1 MAASIQIVPFSN
13 ALNMYGG
20 PDRHA
25 AYSLSGQVNV
35 TFSSSSSLFE
45 RKRPTSL
52 ILQSLVVTFEGQTE
66 MISEEMGY
74 SALRLCS
81 ISQQLVPEDWI
92 ELSNEDSRDLSAPCT
107 WSMVFNL
114 TIPGWLPESSA
125 FGDREGGTTYA
136 LHAFATIHNNDAA
149 PSRAWL
155 STLCSPFQ
163 PSVQQIKAPRVPVP
177 LIRYTASS
185 SHASGSNAAIPST
198 HYEVAAQLDEAH
210 GETRFP
216 RELLSKIR
224 MQMSAPEVVDVD
236 DESVPITIRLRTNGL
251 PESDCRRLRVTE
263 FHVNVEQTE
272 KYRSRP
278 MATFTSQFPV
288 PPAPAQPPC
297 RPLLHPHPLHSLYDM
312 GLTATQ
318 PNSQLLRSFSL
329 LPYDGSGDYKIAGDG
344 YIFAHDADAGSDGA
358 QWFNLST
365 QVPLSS
371 TQPEPT
377 DWKTGRVIRASGLSP
392 FLSVS
397 HRMYVTLLCTYDV
410 LGAGNSPERV
420 TERLRFHIPL
430 KFVRVSS
437 STSPCGSRSS
447 TPALVGHVRAVSE
460 ASEGS
465 VASLVDMPLLSAPY
479 ASSLPAYSQLY
490 YANGDRKIDYSVP
503 LPLYTPRTD
512 KLQAYQNDDA

>member
-1 MAASIQIVPFSN
+1 
-13 ALNMYGG
+13 
-20 PDRHA
+20 
-25 AYSLSGQVNV
+25 
-35 TFSSSSSLFE
+35 
-45 RKRPTSL
+45 
-52 ILQSLVVTFEGQTE
+52 

-81 ISQQLVPEDWI
+81 ISQQLVPEEWV
-92 ELSNEDSRDLSAPCT
+92 ELSNEDSRDPSAPCT

-163 PSVQQIKAPRVPVP
+163 QSIYQIKAQRVPVP
-177 LIRYTASS
+177 LLRYTTPSP
-185 SHASGSNAAIPST
+185 HASGSNAPFPPT

-210 GETRFP
+210 GETKFP
-216 RELLSKIR
+216 REVLSKIR
-224 MQMSAPEVVDVD
+224 LQMSTPELVNVDG
-236 DESVPITIRLRTNGL
+236 ESVPFSIRLRTNGL

-263 FHVNVEQTE
+263 FQVNIEQTE
-272 KYRSRP
+272 KYRCALHLTTVVPGAHRLPRSRP
-278 MATFTSQFPV
+278 MSAFTSQFPV
-288 PPAPAQPPC
+288 PPAKAQPAC

-358 QWFNLST
+358 WFTLST

-371 TQPEPT
+371 TPPEPT
-377 DWKTGRVIRASGLSP
+377 DWKTGRTIRASGLSP

-410 LGAGNSPERV
+410 LGAGNPAERV
-420 TERLRFHIPL
+420 TERLRFHVPL
-430 KFVRVSS
+430 RFVRVPST
-437 STSPCGSRSS
+437 TSPCGSRSS
-447 TPALVGHVRAVSE
+447 TPGLVGHVRASSE
-460 ASEGS
+460 DSVGS
-465 VASLVDMPLLSAPY
+465 VASLVDLPLLSAPY
-479 ASSLPAYSQLY
+479 AASLPAYSQLY
-490 YANGDRKIDYSVP
+490 HANGDRKIDYSVP
-503 LPLYTPRTD
+503 LPLYTPRAEE
-512 KLQAYQNDDA
+512 L